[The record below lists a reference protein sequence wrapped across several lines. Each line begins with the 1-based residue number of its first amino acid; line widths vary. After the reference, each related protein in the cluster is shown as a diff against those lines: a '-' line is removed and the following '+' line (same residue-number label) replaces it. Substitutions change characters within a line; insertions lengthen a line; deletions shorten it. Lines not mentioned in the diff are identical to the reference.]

1 MWKMDFREQEQK
13 QALSDAVAL
22 VHSFFTGFHP
32 YHSPVRE
39 ADLAEPPTTNEAE
52 TQRRDSQNL
61 ARISIDTSCL
71 FIKLLDSSKKWK
83 APELSGGA

>member
-1 MWKMDFREQEQK
+1 MIWLAVLKVTLADVWKMDFREQEQK

-52 TQRRDSQNL
+52 TQRRDSQGPCTY
-61 ARISIDTSCL
+61 IDRH
-71 FIKLLDSSKKWK
+71 F
-83 APELSGGA
+83 LSFYQASW

>member
-1 MWKMDFREQEQK
+1 MDYSEQEQK

-22 VHSFFTGFHP
+22 VHTFFTRFHP

-39 ADLAEPPTTNEAE
+39 ADLAEPPDYKEGIHK
-52 TQRRDSQNL
+52 DL

-71 FIKLLDSSKKWK
+71 FVKLLDSSKKWK
-83 APELSGGA
+83 ALELSGGA